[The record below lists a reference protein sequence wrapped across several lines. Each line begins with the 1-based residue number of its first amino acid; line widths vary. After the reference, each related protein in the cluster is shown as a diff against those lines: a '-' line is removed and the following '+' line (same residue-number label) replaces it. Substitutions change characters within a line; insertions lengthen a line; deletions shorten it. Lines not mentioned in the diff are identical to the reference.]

1 MMMIAAAAAATADC
15 RAVAMVVAVVEEPRD
30 AGGREGKETRAKGER
45 RRRWW

>member
-30 AGGREGKETRAKGER
+30 AGGREGKETMVVGDVRGQG
-45 RRRWW
+45 